1 MKSLDGI
8 NKQILRLLQADGRMT
23 NAELAEKAGLSP
35 ASTLERVKKL
45 ERNGVI
51 TGYAALADPEKLGL
65 RATAFVSITMASHN
79 AENMARIAEEMEKME
94 EVLEVHHLA
103 GSADYLLKVVVA
115 DIRHYEQFV
124 IEKLTALPYIG
135 KIQTSF
141 VLSTLK
147 QKTALPIH

>member
-1 MKSLDGI
+1 MLDGI
-8 NKQILRLLQADGRMT
+8 NKKIMALLQSDGRMT
-23 NAELAEKAGLSP
+23 NAELAEKTGLSP

-45 ERNGVI
+45 ERSGVI

-65 RATAFVSITMASHN
+65 RAQAFVSVSMASHN
-79 AENMARIAEEMEKME
+79 AESMARFAAEMEKMD
-94 EVLEVHHLA
+94 EVLEVHHVA

-124 IEKLTALPYIG
+124 IEKLTTLSYIG
-135 KIQTSF
+135 KIRTSF